1 MLTPGFSFPKPR
13 FNCNWIIVSYSD
25 LYGEF
30 DEVIRAQK
38 QNTITPGFS
47 EFLISDKL
55 VKLYVSK
62 SQVCNQFFFLNF
74 ELDDEFYNDVKS
86 WNQIKPE
93 EEKTGHTQK
102 FAINKKST
110 IFVLFSWNLVEII
123 TS

>member
-1 MLTPGFSFPKPR
+1 M
-13 FNCNWIIVSYSD
+13 IVSYSD

-86 WNQIKPE
+86 
-93 EEKTGHTQK
+93 
-102 FAINKKST
+102 
-110 IFVLFSWNLVEII
+110 
-123 TS
+123 

>member
-62 SQVCNQFFFLNF
+62 
-74 ELDDEFYNDVKS
+74 K
-86 WNQIKPE
+86 I
-93 EEKTGHTQK
+93 H
-102 FAINKKST
+102 
-110 IFVLFSWNLVEII
+110 
-123 TS
+123 